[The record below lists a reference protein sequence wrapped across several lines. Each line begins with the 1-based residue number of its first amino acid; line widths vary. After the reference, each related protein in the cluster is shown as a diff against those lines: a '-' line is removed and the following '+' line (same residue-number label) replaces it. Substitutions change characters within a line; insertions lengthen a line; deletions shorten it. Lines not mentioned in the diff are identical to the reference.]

1 MPSTPRPRIDD
12 GYLAGKTCA
21 ICGAAS
27 LTIARIAGLPDHVN
41 CGSCGSVFVVE
52 DGGERV
58 MYGKIPAEYPATRLF
73 ALRQWAWLEA
83 VERKAASEQ
92 QAGRPASPPA
102 PQEAGPPLAAP
113 APSAPEDTE
122 AQASAYPAPSISR
135 PPVEYPAERDQAAA
149 LPPATPLPEP
159 AAKMPQAEPLPAVFR
174 TRPDPAA
181 AEPAAPPTPTGAPR
195 KPPKPARASP
205 QRQSAEPPAGQRFR
219 VVTTGESVAFPWKVC
234 AHCLRSPAPGR
245 VSIVGVLPDRTQPS
259 RSRSMT
265 LTLPLCADC
274 QRRARARSGAEKSAR
289 LQAFLVSTL
298 VSLLLFVGVLATQV
312 VDFSQSLGLS
322 LLILAVLLAIG
333 YGVVLPLLL
342 SRARRLP
349 PPDDATYV
357 RSTLRIASGGQ
368 EGEVAFEWRNRGY
381 ADLFHQANQERA
393 RGGATPVAD
402 PAPAPPRTP

>member
-1 MPSTPRPRIDD
+1 MSSNPRPRIVD

-21 ICGAAS
+21 ICGAAP
-27 LTIARIAGLPDHVN
+27 LTIAHIAGLPDHVN

-58 MYGKIPAEYPATRLF
+58 MYGKIPAEYPATRRF
-73 ALRQWAWLEA
+73 ALRQWAWLED
-83 VERKAASEQ
+83 VERKAASER

-102 PQEAGPPLAAP
+102 PLEAGPPLTAP
-113 APSAPEDTE
+113 APSAPEETV
-122 AQASAYPAPSISR
+122 AQASAYPAPPISR
-135 PPVEYPAERDQAAA
+135 PPVESPAERDQAGA
-149 LPPATPLPEP
+149 LPPAAPLPEP
-159 AAKMPQAEPLPAVFR
+159 AAKMPQADPLPAVFP

-181 AEPAAPPTPTGAPR
+181 AEPAAPPTPTGAR
-195 KPPKPARASP
+195 GKPPKPARASA
-205 QRQSAEPPAGQRFR
+205 QRQSAEPRAGQRFR

-234 AHCLRSPAPGR
+234 AHCLRSPTPGR
-245 VSIVGVLPDRTQPS
+245 VSIVGVLPDLARPS

-265 LTLPLCADC
+265 FTLPLCADC
-274 QRRARARSGAEKSAR
+274 QRRARARSGAEQSAR
-289 LQAFLVSTL
+289 LQAILASTL
-298 VSLLLFVGVLATQV
+298 VSLLLFVGLLATQV
-312 VDFSQSLGLS
+312 VDFSHSLGLS
-322 LLILAVLLAIG
+322 LLILAVLLAIA

-342 SRARRLP
+342 SRTRRLP

-357 RSTLRIASGGQ
+357 RSTLRIAPGGQ

-393 RGGATPVAD
+393 RGDATTVAD